1 VIEFLVRVEYLPAVA
16 ERAAKVVEQ
25 PARAPAA
32 AGAAE
37 EPPPRYPVQEEEN

>member
-1 VIEFLVRVEYLPAVA
+1 VRVEYLPAVA
-16 ERAAKVVEQ
+16 ETAARIEEE

-32 AGAAE
+32 AGAAA